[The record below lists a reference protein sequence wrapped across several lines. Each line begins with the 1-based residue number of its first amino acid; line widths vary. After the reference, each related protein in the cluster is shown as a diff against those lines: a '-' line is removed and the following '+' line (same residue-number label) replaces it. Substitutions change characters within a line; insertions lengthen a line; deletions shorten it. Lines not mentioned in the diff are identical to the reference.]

1 MKTIPDSGFF
11 KCSKRA
17 ICLKMSVIIIMLISL
32 SINAG
37 LFSILF
43 TPLNEWAHKLVWVNK
58 VAPRNADVIIICSS
72 NFPFDTETGL
82 PDLSTLVRMEKGL
95 RLYRNGYADK
105 IIAFGGIWMPKSKM
119 TTGQA
124 IKERLLLYGVPDE
137 DIIVQ
142 DQVRGK
148 LNYYEN
154 LLDMMD
160 KHKDRLDFDSAI
172 FVTSADQSY
181 RLNKCLESEIK
192 DPIVVTGEP
201 YEFTKDWGRRFHIF
215 RRVANEIIFGIP
227 YFYLTE
233 RFSNPS
239 TFVWDKSKGRAH
251 DEGKE
256 LYEIFFSEK

>member
-1 MKTIPDSGFF
+1 MKTITVSDSTRQSKKSKYVKVALVTVMFF
-11 KCSKRA
+11 
-17 ICLKMSVIIIMLISL
+17 SL
-32 SINAG
+32 TINIG

-43 TPLNEWAHKLVWVNK
+43 TPLNEWAHKLVLVNK
-58 VAPRNADVIIICSS
+58 DIPDNADVVIICSS

-95 RLYRNGYADK
+95 RVYREGIADK
-105 IIAFGGIWMPKSKM
+105 IIAFGGIWMPNSKM

-124 IKERLLLYGVPDE
+124 IKERLLLYGIPEE

-154 LLDMMD
+154 LLDMME
-160 KHKDRLDFDSAI
+160 KHKVEFDFNRAI

-192 DPIVVTGEP
+192 NPLVITGEP
-201 YEFTKDWGRRFHIF
+201 YEFSEDWGRRFHIF
-215 RRVANEIIFGIP
+215 RRVANEIVFGIP
-227 YFYLTE
+227 YFYLTD

-239 TFVWDKSKGRAH
+239 TFVWDKSKGRSH
-251 DEGKE
+251 DEDKE
-256 LYEIFFSEK
+256 LYEIFLSGK

>member
-1 MKTIPDSGFF
+1 MKTISVSDNPKRRKKSKYVKIALITIMFF
-11 KCSKRA
+11 
-17 ICLKMSVIIIMLISL
+17 SL
-32 SINAG
+32 SINIG
-37 LFSILF
+37 LYSILF
-43 TPLNEWAHKLVWVNK
+43 TPLNEWAHNLVLVNK
-58 VAPRNADVIIICSS
+58 ETPEKADVIIICSS
-72 NFPFDTETGL
+72 NFPFDTATGL

-95 RLYRNGYADK
+95 RLYREGCADK
-105 IIAFGGIWMPKSKM
+105 IIAFGGIWMPNSKM

-124 IKERLLLYGVPDE
+124 IKERLLLYGVPKE

-154 LLDMMD
+154 LLDMME
-160 KHKDRLDFDSAI
+160 KHKVNFDFDRAI

-192 DPIVVTGEP
+192 NPIVITGEP

-215 RRVANEIIFGIP
+215 RRVANEIVFGIP
-227 YFYLTE
+227 YFYLTD

-239 TFVWDKSKGRAH
+239 TFVWDKSKGRSH
-251 DEGKE
+251 DENKE
-256 LYEIFFSEK
+256 LYEIFLSGR

>member
-1 MKTIPDSGFF
+1 MKTISVSDKLNRSN
-11 KCSKRA
+11 KA
-17 ICLKMSVIIIMLISL
+17 ICLRVALITIMFFSL
-32 SINAG
+32 SINIG

-43 TPLNEWAHKLVWVNK
+43 TPLNEWAHKLVLVNK
-58 VAPRNADVIIICSS
+58 EPPENADVIIICSS

-95 RLYRNGYADK
+95 RLYRDGYADK
-105 IIAFGGIWMPKSKM
+105 IIAFGGIWMPNSNM

-124 IKERLLLYGVPDE
+124 IKERLLLYGVPEE

-154 LLDMMD
+154 LLDMME
-160 KHKDRLDFDSAI
+160 KYKIMFDFDRAI
-172 FVTSADQSY
+172 FVTSSDQSY

-192 DPIVVTGEP
+192 NPIVVTGEH

-227 YFYLTE
+227 YFYLTD

-239 TFVWDKSKGRAH
+239 TFVWDKSKGRSH
-251 DEGKE
+251 DEDKE
-256 LYEIFFSEK
+256 LYEIFFSER